1 MLPGSDEREK
11 TATQLGTQDL
21 ALSTEPPLGRLRW
34 DCRRGMLEL
43 DKVLARFMERN
54 FERLVPQEVEA
65 FKRLLACSDLDLWEL
80 LRDGEAG
87 GDSEEAKRVLQMLR
101 QY

>member
-11 TATQLGTQDL
+11 TATQLGTQDSG
-21 ALSTEPPLGRLRW
+21 LSTEPPLGRLRW

-43 DKVLARFMERN
+43 DMVLARFMERN
-54 FERLVPQEVEA
+54 FERLTLREVEA
-65 FKRLLACSDLDLWEL
+65 FKGLLAYSDPDLWAL
-80 LRDGEAG
+80 IQGGGTG
-87 GDSEEAKRVLQMLR
+87 GDDEIKTVIQLLR